1 MINDTIKLLSLEH
14 LEHLIETID
23 VVQNEGTIECHIEL
37 KKQAL
42 TCKHCGSKVMH
53 IHGHKTKQIIH
64 SINTRSKCIL
74 VISYRIQKCPLCG
87 KTICENINV
96 SSAKQRISIY
106 TKVKVLEKLKDA
118 SNTFTGVGSQFN
130 ITAQSVINIF
140 DEFVQP
146 QRLKLP
152 EYICMDEFYLG
163 KRSKHKYACVLL
175 DFEKRKIIEVFDT
188 RHKYPLTE
196 LLFHIPLMERGQV
209 KAVII
214 DMWES
219 YKHIINRCF
228 PNALIAVDSF
238 HVVWHMN
245 EAIKA
250 IRIRVASKYKLDVS
264 RLVHNDMYYYMLKKF
279 HFFFIVD
286 FEKLADRYR
295 IPKLN
300 THFSKSNLLQYVL
313 SIDEELKAAYL
324 LKESYREFNKTADYE
339 TCEAR
344 LDELT
349 RLFRLS
355 KSPEMKR
362 ISKLLKHWKI
372 EIINSFIRVGKRR
385 LSNGPIENMNSQIK
399 TIMKTANGYKD
410 FGRLRNRIIYS
421 LNKDTPIKG

>member
-1 MINDTIKLLSLEH
+1 MLNDTIKLLSLEN
-14 LEHLIETID
+14 LEPFIETID
-23 VVQNEGTIECHIEL
+23 VIQNEETIECHIEL
-37 KKQAL
+37 KKQLL
-42 TCKHCGSKVMH
+42 TCQNCGSKIMH
-53 IHGHKTKQIIH
+53 IHGHKTKRVVH
-64 SINTRSKCIL
+64 SINTRSRCLL
-74 VISYRIQKCPLCG
+74 VIRYRIQKCPLCG
-87 KTICENINV
+87 ITRCENINV
-96 SSAKQRISIY
+96 AKFKQRISTY
-106 TKVKVLEKLKDA
+106 TKLKVLEALREA
-118 SNTFTGVGSQFN
+118 TNTFTDVGTQLN

-146 QRLKLP
+146 NRLVLP

-196 LLFHIPLMERGQV
+196 LLFHIPLKERAQV

-219 YKHIINRCF
+219 YKQIINRCF

-238 HVVWHMN
+238 HVIWHMN

-264 RLVHNDMYYYMLKKF
+264 HLEHNDMYYYMLKKF

-300 THFSKSNLLQYVL
+300 THYSKSNLLQYLL
-313 SIDEELKAAYL
+313 SIDEELKAAYV
-324 LKESYREFNKTADYE
+324 LKESYRDFNKTADYE
-339 TCEAR
+339 TCEER

-349 RLFRLS
+349 KLFRLS
-355 KSPEMKR
+355 KSPEMKT
-362 ISKLLKHWKI
+362 ISKLLKHWKA

-410 FGRLRNRIIYS
+410 FSRLRNRIIYS